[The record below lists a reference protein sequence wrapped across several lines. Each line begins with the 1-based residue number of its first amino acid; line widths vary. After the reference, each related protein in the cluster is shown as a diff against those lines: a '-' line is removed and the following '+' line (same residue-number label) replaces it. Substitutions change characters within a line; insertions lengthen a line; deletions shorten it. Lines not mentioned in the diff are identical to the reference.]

1 MSNTFTYKFLT
12 KNEVVDG
19 DNEVLYFT
27 FTLPDT
33 TSWSNFN
40 SQAKPFLDELKAVMP
55 LINDQAKELHNK
67 ILKNLSDDARVIDD
81 LKSQLEECKQE
92 LNMVQSQVATNVS
105 TDAQSLIDDLTK
117 KADELKNQRDL
128 AITAEGELQDQVSNL
143 KDMIKDL
150 ETTAEQNTEAMELLN
165 DKMDTLKK
173 QLSEAR
179 KQPASENQSAIKSKL
194 ALLKAL
200 KNAETIIDSPAKK
213 PSTTIVLDG
222 EEETGKKSSN
232 IKLKINTSL
241 PTFAGLPNQNIGEF
255 IHGADRVFE
264 FGEYSDSEKV
274 NAASSYLK
282 GIAFSDW
289 LLHEQENG
297 KQTWKQFCDYM
308 RAKYTPYNHSQV
320 IRSRIRILKQIG
332 SVRDYYVD
340 FRTLCVQAP
349 EMNVDEKLDH
359 FINNLKPEY
368 SKFVKTKEC
377 KTLEAAFNA
386 ALLHET
392 INAPELHTTSSFMA
406 TSYQNSN
413 QQHNNRNSKS
423 YARFNQN
430 QNSGFKIDLLLL
442 CDDVDVTSFDFDDGV
457 APMTAATC
465 CACNANLPLKYGDM
479 TVLAAAAAVGIC
491 GGGSNI
497 FVCIGWGGGGG
508 GG

>member
-200 KNAETIIDSPAKK
+200 KNAETIIVK
-213 PSTTIVLDG
+213 PVTTGILV
-222 EEETGKKSSN
+222 
-232 IKLKINTSL
+232 
-241 PTFAGLPNQNIGEF
+241 GL
-255 IHGADRVFE
+255 
-264 FGEYSDSEKV
+264 
-274 NAASSYLK
+274 
-282 GIAFSDW
+282 
-289 LLHEQENG
+289 
-297 KQTWKQFCDYM
+297 T
-308 RAKYTPYNHSQV
+308 
-320 IRSRIRILKQIG
+320 
-332 SVRDYYVD
+332 
-340 FRTLCVQAP
+340 
-349 EMNVDEKLDH
+349 
-359 FINNLKPEY
+359 
-368 SKFVKTKEC
+368 
-377 KTLEAAFNA
+377 
-386 ALLHET
+386 
-392 INAPELHTTSSFMA
+392 
-406 TSYQNSN
+406 
-413 QQHNNRNSKS
+413 
-423 YARFNQN
+423 
-430 QNSGFKIDLLLL
+430 
-442 CDDVDVTSFDFDDGV
+442 
-457 APMTAATC
+457 
-465 CACNANLPLKYGDM
+465 
-479 TVLAAAAAVGIC
+479 
-491 GGGSNI
+491 
-497 FVCIGWGGGGG
+497 
-508 GG
+508 